1 MMPESLCV
9 VPWEPGQTLAEAR
22 QYVRPRWWG
31 LYEDRR
37 RGVKRESAFFSAV
50 QHFFSESGPA
60 VSSISLCSL
69 ESDSCKL
76 LYNNVRPLNPGATIV
91 GVKSMDA

>member
-31 LYEDRR
+31 LYEDRHA
-37 RGVKRESAFFSAV
+37 GVKQQSAFFSAV
-50 QHFFSESGPA
+50 QHFFPSQARRLALRAYAPSNLIPASCYIVMYGP
-60 VSSISLCSL
+60 LTGMQQL
-69 ESDSCKL
+69 
-76 LYNNVRPLNPGATIV
+76 
-91 GVKSMDA
+91 